1 LLTDTE
7 VGARLTPQKRRD
19 AYRHHLDQTH
29 KEQNTMS
36 YLDKVIERRDAVK
49 VEMDAVLE
57 AVATENRTD
66 LTAEE
71 TEKVDALVE
80 ESRSLDTKIEK
91 LKAQADADVKAA
103 EIRASVASVATPVG
117 GARIIA
123 EPRTYTPESQ
133 ASFVKDAYNAQ
144 FRNDFNANERLA
156 RHMKEEAIERRDV
169 GTAAFDGLV
178 VPQYLTDLAAP
189 LARAGRPFLDAA
201 TNKHALPASG
211 MTLNISRMTTGTT
224 TAIQATENSAV
235 SETDADDTLLTINVR
250 TVAGQQDIS
259 RQAIE
264 RGTGIDTFIL
274 ADLIRSWH
282 TTLDNQCLNG
292 AGTSGTILGLDAS
305 GGNAIT
311 YTTASPTIKLLYP
324 KLADAVQQ
332 VQTNAFIN
340 PTHWIMHPR
349 RLAYLMAG
357 VDSSDRPLVVP
368 TGYGPMNAVAVGA
381 GGTSYGLSGYSL
393 MGLPIVTDASVV
405 TTTGASSN
413 QDKIY
418 CVAAPEMHLWEQPG
432 SPFALNFDATGASTL
447 TIKSVV
453 YGYAAFS
460 AGRYPTAASII
471 SGTGLVAPTF

>member
-1 LLTDTE
+1 
-7 VGARLTPQKRRD
+7 
-19 AYRHHLDQTH
+19 
-29 KEQNTMS
+29 MS

-49 VEMDAVLE
+49 SEMDAVLE
-57 AVATENRTD
+57 AVAAEERTD

-80 ESRSLDTKIEK
+80 ESRSLDTKIDK
-91 LKAQADADVKAA
+91 LKTQADADVKAA
-103 EIRASVASVATPVG
+103 EIRSAVASVATPAVG
-117 GARIIA
+117 VARVISEI
-123 EPRTYTPESQ
+123 RTYTPETE

-144 FRNDFNANERLA
+144 FKSDFAAQERLA
-156 RHMKEEAIERRDV
+156 RHMREESLENRAV
-169 GTAAFDGLV
+169 ATGNFDGLV

-189 LARAGRPFLDAA
+189 FARAGRPFLDAA

-224 TAIQATENSAV
+224 TAIQATQNANV
-235 SETDADDTLLTINVR
+235 SNTDADDTLLTINVR

-264 RGTGIDTFIL
+264 RGTGIDSFIL

-292 AGTSGTILGLDAS
+292 DGTSGTVLGLDAS

-311 YTTASPTIKLLYP
+311 YTSASPTVQLLYP

-332 VQTNAFIN
+332 VQTTAFQQ

-349 RLAYLMAG
+349 RLAYLLAA
-357 VDSSDRPLVVP
+357 VDSQNRPLVVP
-368 TGYGPMNAVAVGA
+368 TAQGPMNTFAAGA
-381 GGTSYGLSGYSL
+381 GASSYGNSGYTL
-393 MGLPIVTDASVV
+393 MGLPIITDANVV
-405 TTTGASSN
+405 TNAGAGTN

-418 CVAAPEMHLWEQPG
+418 CVASPEMHLWEQPG
-432 SPFALNFDATGASTL
+432 SPLH
-447 TIKSVV
+447 
-453 YGYAAFS
+453 
-460 AGRYPTAASII
+460 
-471 SGTGLVAPTF
+471 